1 MLSNTQQQAPYTVP
15 ARSNFFDACEVNKN
29 QSSAVSCRLKVV
41 DGIALLVDVIEKKF
55 VIFDF
60 WLVVVVANIGGCFL
74 EFACVKNN
82 ATIADQRAS

>member
-1 MLSNTQQQAPYTVP
+1 MPPGLATNQFP
-15 ARSNFFDACEVNKN
+15 AAKLFR
-29 QSSAVSCRLKVV
+29 
-41 DGIALLVDVIEKKF
+41 IALLVDVIEKKF

>member
-1 MLSNTQQQAPYTVP
+1 MELATRKSVIRVRATDT
-15 ARSNFFDACEVNKN
+15 STTDHLLFF
-29 QSSAVSCRLKVV
+29 R
-41 DGIALLVDVIEKKF
+41 IALLVDVIEKKF